1 MHCFSHSE
9 LDGGL
14 GSDGSPPGLVAG
26 PSWSSELAI
35 AAVAAITE
43 ATIGPLQE
51 ELADTDPCV
60 FVIEYCD
67 GFKANFLGLGS
78 WSVPRNIDDGQC
90 AASPPS
96 SRIITPTCQCIA
108 CNLRSFAPQT
118 AS

>member
-1 MHCFSHSE
+1 M
-9 LDGGL
+9 
-14 GSDGSPPGLVAG
+14 AG

-96 SRIITPTCQCIA
+96 PRVLTPIDVSMRC
-108 CNLRSFAPQT
+108 LRNFPPQT

>member
-1 MHCFSHSE
+1 M
-9 LDGGL
+9 
-14 GSDGSPPGLVAG
+14 AG

-90 AASPPS
+90 AATQPPVL
-96 SRIITPTCQCIA
+96 SRSHMAFSRRSTDRA
-108 CNLRSFAPQT
+108 CNLRSLRNFAPQT
-118 AS
+118 SS

>member
-9 LDGGL
+9 LDGDL
-14 GSDGSPPGLVAG
+14 GSDGSLPRLVAG

-51 ELADTDPCV
+51 ELADSDPCV

-67 GFKANFLGLGS
+67 GFKANLLGLGS

-90 AASPPS
+90 EPPSPPS
-96 SRIITPTCQCIA
+96 SHA
-108 CNLRSFAPQT
+108 D
-118 AS
+118 